1 MASLTLVRTKKGPS
15 SASHVNSALKGV
27 MEATVTVFTD
37 NGSGSGF
44 VISTNGYLVTNCHV
58 IEGASRVLIA
68 GSDGKKL
75 LPK

>member
-1 MASLTLVRTKKGPS
+1 
-15 SASHVNSALKGV
+15 